1 MKDNYDFLK
10 AVLDATMDSMVV
22 IQADGSFVFTNK
34 SWHELGR
41 VSQWFTDSNWQSA
54 NYLTACDV
62 AAAKGDHFAAKAAKG
77 IRKVSRAEQDVYYLE
92 YPCDGLLAPRW
103 FVMRVTQ
110 FSLTDTQYLVIS
122 HHDITARKLAEQ
134 EATDLAHLDDLTG
147 ISNRRRFEEFLSHQW
162 RRSVRMKTPISLAMI
177 DIDHFK
183 QVNDTYGHGIGDKYL
198 KFLSSIFSKSA
209 NRPDDI
215 CARYGGEEF
224 TILLGAT
231 DSSGAMQVIEKLLKN
246 VRNLKIPNENA
257 STKPTLTLSIGLATI
272 YPDKTNEYEDL
283 LLAADKLLYSA
294 KTAGRDTLALT
305 TCVTNTQMLDITI
318 ISA

>member
-1 MKDNYDFLK
+1 LKDNYDFLK
-10 AVLDATMDSMVV
+10 AVVDATMDSMVV
-22 IQADGSFVFTNK
+22 IQTDGSFVFTNK

-41 VSQWFTDSNWQSA
+41 VSQWFTDSKWQSA

-92 YPCDGLLAPRW
+92 YPCDGLLASRW

-110 FSLTDTQYLVIS
+110 FSLADTQYLVIS

-183 QVNDTYGHGIGDKYL
+183 QVNDTYGHGIG
-198 KFLSSIFSKSA
+198 
-209 NRPDDI
+209 
-215 CARYGGEEF
+215 ARYGGEEF
-224 TILLGAT
+224 TILLGST